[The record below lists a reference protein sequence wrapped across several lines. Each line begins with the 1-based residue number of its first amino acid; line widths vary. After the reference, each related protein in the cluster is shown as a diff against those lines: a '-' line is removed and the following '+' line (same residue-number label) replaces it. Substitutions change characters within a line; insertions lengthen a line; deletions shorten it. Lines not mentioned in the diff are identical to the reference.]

1 MGSLSG
7 IYKIAVAQGFASE
20 NPWPNAQCLVK
31 TPRPE
36 STEAYSVTEA
46 LGIIG
51 VIDRVDVKLAFA
63 LACFLGM
70 RKGEIQVLKW
80 EDFIDGEV
88 RIERAMSR
96 NEVQDETKTGKARRG
111 LIIEPVKS
119 LLHEWRE
126 KCHNPTKGWL
136 FPNGAHNP
144 ISLDSMAQRLIIPK
158 LNNGLRWKGWHA
170 GRRE

>member
-1 MGSLSG
+1 MSKASAPSHTRSG
-7 IYKIAVAQGFASE
+7 LLPASTRFAVAQGFASE

-88 RIERAMSR
+88 HIERCHESQR
-96 NEVQDETKTGKARRG
+96 VQDETKTGKARRG

-126 KCHNPTKGWL
+126 KCHNPT
-136 FPNGAHNP
+136 
-144 ISLDSMAQRLIIPK
+144 QRLVIPQ
-158 LNNGLRWKGWHA
+158 RSTQSHQP
-170 GRRE
+170 